1 MLNAVI
7 IDDEKDAINVLTQLL
22 KNFTNTPVKIV
33 GTANNLDDGI
43 EIIKLKKPDVVFLDV
58 QMPRKSGLDI
68 YTYFKS
74 PNFKVIF
81 VTAYNQY
88 AIEALKKSASD
99 YLLKPVNFMEL
110 REALNKV
117 TTEIEKEQQHLEIED
132 KANLLGTAEMEG
144 KNVILDTEGGFILEN
159 TKNIEY
165 CYADQSYSVIVT
177 YLGKKITTTKSLKE
191 LHELLPNNQFYRS
204 HKSYL
209 INIFYIRKFV
219 RAQESYVLL
228 KSGMKV
234 PVSVRNS
241 TAITNDIK
249 QMLSN

>member
-1 MLNAVI
+1 MLNAII
-7 IDDEKDAINVLTQLL
+7 IDDEKDAIVVLTQLL
-22 KNFTNTPVKIV
+22 KDFTNTPIKIV

-43 EIIKLKKPDVVFLDV
+43 EIIKASKSDVVFLDID
-58 QMPRKSGLDI
+58 MPRKSGMDI
-68 YTYFKS
+68 YKYFKTPS
-74 PNFKVIF
+74 FKIIF
-81 VTAYNQY
+81 VTAYNQH

-110 REALNKV
+110 REAINKV
-117 TTEIEKEQQHLEIED
+117 AEEIEQEQQQQEIED
-132 KANLLGTAEMEG
+132 KATLLCTAEMEG
-144 KNVILDTEGGFILEN
+144 KNIVLDVEGGFILEN

-177 YLGKKITTTKSLKE
+177 YLGKEIIVTKPLKD
-191 LHELLPNNQFYRS
+191 LHELLPNNQFYRT

-209 INIFYIRKFV
+209 INIYYIRKFIHSK
-219 RAQESYVLL
+219 ESHVLL
-228 KSGMKV
+228 KSGTKV

-249 QMLSN
+249 QMLAN